1 MKSVIRNPAF
11 RTRGEPTS
19 GARAQPLV
27 SVVIINY
34 NYARYLGECIES
46 VLAQNYEPM
55 EVIVVDDGSTDE
67 SRAVIVSYGG
77 RICSSFK
84 QNGGVIS
91 ATNYGFQL
99 SRGSVVI
106 FVDADDYLL
115 PGAVNAHAEALCEP
129 GVVRSQSYMTVLH
142 ATRSPRGRM
151 PAKRA
156 ADGDLRELILERG
169 PGAYVC
175 PPTSGNAWARSFLE
189 QIFPLPEGLKG
200 VPQDALLMDSA
211 PLFGKTVTLEHRGAA
226 YRMHSDNASAAF
238 AGMTLDNIQKI
249 LEHYEKR
256 SIRLANLA
264 ATLGHGASPAHWKA
278 FNWRILTLEYLS
290 QRLSPRF
297 GAPRSAKH
305 LAAAFKIRG
314 TLWKRLAVAAVILGI
329 RVAPT
334 KMALRIASRVIELR
348 SM

>member
-156 ADGDLRELILERG
+156 ADGDMVLADGFSCRTQLDQLAQV
-169 PGAYVC
+169 PG
-175 PPTSGNAWARSFLE
+175 T
-189 QIFPLPEGLKG
+189 
-200 VPQDALLMDSA
+200 
-211 PLFGKTVTLEHRGAA
+211 
-226 YRMHSDNASAAF
+226 
-238 AGMTLDNIQKI
+238 
-249 LEHYEKR
+249 
-256 SIRLANLA
+256 
-264 ATLGHGASPAHWKA
+264 
-278 FNWRILTLEYLS
+278 
-290 QRLSPRF
+290 
-297 GAPRSAKH
+297 H
-305 LAAAFKIRG
+305 LAQ
-314 TLWKRLAVAAVILGI
+314 LL
-329 RVAPT
+329 
-334 KMALRIASRVIELR
+334 ASRLDER
-348 SM
+348 

>member
-1 MKSVIRNPAF
+1 MKSAVRS
-11 RTRGEPTS
+11 RGKPTS
-19 GARAQPLV
+19 QACAQALV

-34 NYARYLGECIES
+34 NYGRYIGECIES
-46 VLAQNYEPM
+46 ALGQNYEPM

-67 SRAVIVSYGG
+67 SRAVIESYGG

-99 SRGSVVI
+99 SRGSLVI

-115 PGAVNAHAEALCEP
+115 PGAVSAHARAHCEP
-129 GVVRSQSYMTVLH
+129 GVVRSQTYMTVLDD
-142 ATRSPRGRM
+142 TRSWGARM
-151 PAKRA
+151 PAGRA

-189 QIFPLPEGLKG
+189 RVFPLPEGLKG
-200 VPQDALLMDSA
+200 VPQDALLMDAA
-211 PLFGKTVTLEHRGAA
+211 PLFGRTVTLEHRGAA
-226 YRMHSDNASAAF
+226 YRMHADNASAAL

-249 LEHYEKR
+249 LVHYEKR
-256 SIRLANLA
+256 SVRLAELA
-264 ATLGHGASPAHWKA
+264 ATLGHGASPARWKA
-278 FNWRILTLEYLS
+278 SNWRVLTLEYLS
-290 QRLSPRF
+290 RRLSPRF
-297 GAPRSAKH
+297 LAPRSTKH
-305 LAAAFKIRG
+305 ILAAFNVRG
-314 TLWKRLAVAAVILGI
+314 TLLKRLVVAGVILGI
-329 RVAPT
+329 RVSPT

-348 SM
+348 LM

>member
-1 MKSVIRNPAF
+1 MNSTIRS
-11 RTRGEPTS
+11 RGEPIS
-19 GARAQPLV
+19 NACAQPLV

-34 NYARYLGECIES
+34 NYGRYLRECIES
-46 VLAQNYEPM
+46 VLRQNYERM

-67 SRAVIVSYGG
+67 SRAVIESYGG
-77 RICSSFK
+77 RICCSFK
-84 QNGGVIS
+84 PNGGVIS

-115 PGAVNAHAEALCEP
+115 PGAVNAHAEALREP
-129 GVVRSQSYMTVLH
+129 GVVRSQTYMTVQD
-142 ATRSPRGRM
+142 ATRSSGGRM

-189 QIFPLPEGLKG
+189 QIFPLSDGLKG
-200 VPQDALLMDSA
+200 VPQDALLMDAA
-211 PLFGKTVTLEHRGAA
+211 PLFGKTVTLERRGAA
-226 YRMHSDNASAAF
+226 YRMHSNNASAAL

-249 LEHYEKR
+249 LEQYEKR
-256 SIRLANLA
+256 STRLAELA
-264 ATLGHGASPAHWKA
+264 TTLGHGASPAIWKA
-278 FNWRILTLEYLS
+278 SNWRVLTLEYLS
-290 QRLSPRF
+290 RRLSPRF
-297 GAPRSAKH
+297 GGPRSAKH

-314 TLWKRLAVAAVILGI
+314 ALLKRLVVAGVILGI
-329 RVAPT
+329 RLAPT